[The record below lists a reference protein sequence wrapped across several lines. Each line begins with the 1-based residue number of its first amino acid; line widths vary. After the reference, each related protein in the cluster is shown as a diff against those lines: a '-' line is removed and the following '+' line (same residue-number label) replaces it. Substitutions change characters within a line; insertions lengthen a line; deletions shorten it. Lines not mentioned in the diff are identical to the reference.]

1 MRLTIAVVAVLLLA
15 VLAFVYMQ
23 PSSSP
28 KRLAAVPAILRR
40 YTGGDHR
47 GDHREADTTTSEDTP
62 AIVHHHDEFFT
73 PLRSLG
79 L

>member
-1 MRLTIAVVAVLLLA
+1 MLRLTIAVVVLLA

-28 KRLAAVPAILRR
+28 KRLAAVPAILRK